1 MPCAINMLN
10 RLQLP
15 YSTATLCRA
24 AENGCYFAT
33 VNNAIPGG
41 STTSAIIRPDG
52 SLLTH
57 QPYGQHGLLFGDIN
71 PSEATGYLANRLRP
85 TTGST

>member
-15 YSTATLCRA
+15 FSTATLCRA

-33 VNNAIPGG
+33 VNNAIPGA